1 MNLLFQNIP
10 AAKYCCE
17 TFMLEAASFPRDNK
31 IVSQVARKG
40 GNFRAAEIFFFLL
53 SNSLYEYFLGLIG
66 VHEHEF
72 VFI

>member
-1 MNLLFQNIP
+1 
-10 AAKYCCE
+10 
-17 TFMLEAASFPRDNK
+17 MLEAASFPRDNK

-40 GNFRAAEIFFFLL
+40 GNFRAAGIFLFLL